1 MENDGGFMLL
11 VEDVVSV
18 SETLPTWK
26 RRFYVHL
33 QSMHGF
39 DLDHVA
45 RLAESSGEAGVHV
58 EAASG
63 EFARI
68 ALWGE
73 LPVGWAGRLA
83 AGLADAGVDI
93 RRGGAKSSDA
103 RQWLAEFE
111 VTQHG
116 SLDLAALDY
125 VGLCRDEA
133 VPRSKEEL
141 KLYHFDLARTEDGS
155 ALELTLRAPDQL
167 GFLGNL
173 LGHLAFF
180 SLFQESMN
188 VATVNGVALDVFSL
202 RALGGAVPSQ
212 NIEQVVLSSLSRC
225 SSSPPRRSSTPPPY
239 TPGRRPK

>member
-1 MENDGGFMLL
+1 
-11 VEDVVSV
+11 
-18 SETLPTWK
+18 
-26 RRFYVHL
+26 
-33 QSMHGF
+33 
-39 DLDHVA
+39 
-45 RLAESSGEAGVHV
+45 LAESAREPGAHV
-58 EAASG
+58 EKVSP

-93 RRGGAKSSDA
+93 RRGGAKSNDA

-111 VTQHG
+111 VTPHG
-116 SLDLAALDY
+116 TLDLSTLDY
-125 VGLCRDEA
+125 LGLCRDDA
-133 VPRSKEEL
+133 VARSKEEL
-141 KLYHFDLARTEDGS
+141 KLYHFDLARTEDGA

-173 LGHLAFF
+173 LSHLAFF
-180 SLFQESMN
+180 SLFPESMN
-188 VATVNGVALDVFSL
+188 VVTMNGVALDMFSL
-202 RALGGAVPSQ
+202 RALGGAAPSQ

-225 SSSPPRRSSTPPPY
+225 SSSPPRRSSTPPPH